1 MTAGKAPQAI
11 LRVMHNSLSESN
23 SEGTHDS
30 IILEPFS
37 LALALNFALALAKP
51 LLWPEICPNTG
62 VAPPPGLEFALALAK
77 LLLWPEICPSTGET
91 LVCLE
96 FALALAKPLV
106 CLKFALAL
114 GKPLVWPEI
123 CPTTGKTPCLA

>member
-11 LRVMHNSLSESN
+11 LCVMHNSLSESN

-30 IILEPFS
+30 IILESFA

-91 LVCLE
+91 PGL
-96 FALALAKPLV
+96 
-106 CLKFALAL
+106 L
-114 GKPLVWPEI
+114 GICPSIGKTPGLLEI
-123 CPTTGKTPCLA
+123 CPGIGETPSLA

>member
-11 LRVMHNSLSESN
+11 LCVMHNSLSESN

-51 LLWPEICPNTG
+51 LNLCPEICPNTG
-62 VAPPPGLEFALALAK
+62 VAPPPGLEFALALVK
-77 LLLWPEICPSTGET
+77 PLLWPEICPSTGET
-91 LVCLE
+91 PGLL
-96 FALALAKPLV
+96 
-106 CLKFALAL
+106 
-114 GKPLVWPEI
+114 EI
-123 CPTTGKTPCLA
+123 CPGIGETPSLA